1 MAPFV
6 SLLTVKLV
14 MTGVVDRLRKS
25 QALPSTTIVK
35 IFNTIGE
42 PLHSIF
48 HNGLQ
53 KSKSVR

>member
-42 PLHSIF
+42 HLNSAF
-48 HNGLQ
+48 HDGLQ
-53 KSKSVR
+53 RSKCGR